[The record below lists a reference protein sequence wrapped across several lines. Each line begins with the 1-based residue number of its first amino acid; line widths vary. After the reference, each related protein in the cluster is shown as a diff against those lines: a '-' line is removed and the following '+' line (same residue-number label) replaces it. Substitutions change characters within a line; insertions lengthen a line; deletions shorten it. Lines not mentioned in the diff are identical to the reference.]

1 MAARDLL
8 SLEEAR
14 RAVNLPNPAQPNATL
29 DVDLQLYVTGI
40 SGRVDKLCGPVVQR
54 AITGERHN
62 GGCRKILLTKQHVAA
77 VTSVVEWAGTSSTTL
92 TEETD
97 AAKPSNGFLLD
108 PGEGGIYAWVWRRS
122 GNGDATFP
130 TGRRNVVFDY
140 TAGRY
145 ADTAAVDETFKLAAG
160 AVLRRIWKRE
170 QSSWAQSPSFFEDT
184 ENPTSSLSFFKAVEP
199 MIKELLADELLPPV
213 GM

>member
-14 RAVNLPNPAQPNATL
+14 RAVNLPNPGTVNAQDTT
-29 DVDLQLYVTGI
+29 LQLFVTGL

-54 AITGERHN
+54 AVTGERHN
-62 GGCRKILLTKQHVAA
+62 GGCSKVLLVKQHVSA
-77 VTSVVEWAGTSSTTL
+77 VTSVAEWAGTTSTAL

-97 AAKPSNGFLLD
+97 NTKPAAGFLLD
-108 PGEGGIYAWVWRRS
+108 PGEGDIYAWVRRRS

-130 TGRRNVVFDY
+130 DGRRNVVVGY

-145 ADTAAVDETFKLAAG
+145 AATASVDETFKLAAT
-160 AVLRRIWKRE
+160 AVLRRLYKRE
-170 QSSWAQSPSFFEDT
+170 QSSWAQSPSYFEDT
-184 ENPTSSLSFFKAVEP
+184 DNPTVSLGFYKALDP
-199 MIKELLADELLPPV
+199 MIKELLCDELLPPV
-213 GM
+213 GL

>member
-1 MAARDLL
+1 MATRDLL

-14 RAVNLPNPAQPNATL
+14 RAVNLPNPANESTM
-29 DVDLQLYVTGI
+29 DTDLQLFVTGI

-54 AITGERHN
+54 DITGERHN
-62 GGCRKILLTKQHVAA
+62 GGRCKVLLTKQHVAS
-77 VTSVVEWAGTSSTTL
+77 VTSVVEWAGTTSTAL

-97 AAKPSNGFLLD
+97 AAKPSDGFLLD
-108 PGEGGIYAWVWRRS
+108 AGEGGIYAWVWRRS

-130 TGRRNVVFDY
+130 TGRLNVVVDY

-145 ADTAAVDETFKLAAG
+145 ENTEAVDETFKLAAT

-184 ENPTSSLSFFKAVEP
+184 ENPTASLGFFKAVDP

>member
-1 MAARDLL
+1 VAARDLL

-14 RAVNLPNPAQPNATL
+14 RAVNLPSPASENTQDTT
-29 DVDLQLYVTGI
+29 LQLFVTGL

-54 AITGERHN
+54 EVTGERHN
-62 GGCRKILLTKQHVAA
+62 GGRSKVLLALQHVSV

-97 AAKPSNGFLLD
+97 GTKPAAGFLLD
-108 PGEGGIYAWVWRRS
+108 PGEGDIYAWVRRRS

-130 TGRRNVVFDY
+130 TGRRNVVVGY

-145 ADTAAVDETFKLAAG
+145 ADTASVDETFKLAAT
-160 AVLRRIWKRE
+160 AVLRRLYKRE
-170 QSSWAQSPSFFEDT
+170 SSSWSQSPSYFEDT
-184 ENPTSSLSFFKAVEP
+184 DAPAAMVGFYKAVDP
-199 MIKELLADELLPPV
+199 MIKELLCDELLPPV
-213 GM
+213 GL